1 LNVSNVLI
9 SWYSVCK
16 LDCSAEFLVG
26 FESEFILLKSTD
38 PVTASNIHAFAST
51 AGILSGSVEAKIMH
65 EVAECLTLSNIPL
78 QMFHPEAAPGQYEVV
93 SGPLP
98 PVEACDALIY
108 TREIIANVASKHGLR
123 ATFAPRPFLN
133 STGSSTHAHFS
144 VHSTNQASTK
154 PSGHMSQQEQS
165 FLAGLLEHLSAVAA
179 FTLPTAASYKRAVDG
194 AWSGGTYVSYGTENR
209 ECPIRLTNP
218 ASSSSRRFELRFIDG
233 TANPH
238 LAMAAIIRAGM
249 TGLKGQKP
257 LTVRSCDG
265 VGAALM
271 TSEERA
277 EMGITKRMPLSVG
290 EARNYLLE
298 DKVMGDALGP
308 EMVKQYVSVNRCLE
322 QSLSPEGE
330 DEAQLLTRLVEFF

>member
-1 LNVSNVLI
+1 VSI
-9 SWYSVCK
+9 SWYRTCK
-16 LDCSAEFLVG
+16 LDCSAEFLIG
-26 FESEFILLKSTD
+26 FESEFILLKLTN
-38 PVTASNIHAFAST
+38 PVTASDIHAFSST

-65 EVAECLTLSNIPL
+65 EVAECLRLSNIPL
-78 QMFHPEAAPGQYEVV
+78 QMYHAEAAPGQYEVV

-98 PVEACDALIY
+98 PVEACDGLIY
-108 TREIIANVASKHGLR
+108 TREVITNIASRHGLR

-133 STGSSTHAHFS
+133 STGSSTHAHIS
-144 VHSTNQASTK
+144 VHSTTTQAGAK
-154 PSGHMSQQEQS
+154 PPSQMSQQEQS
-165 FLAGLLEHLSAVAA
+165 FIAGLLEHLPAVAA

-238 LAMAAIIRAGM
+238 LAIAAIIRAGM
-249 TGLKGQKP
+249 TGLRERKL

-277 EMGITKRMPLSVG
+277 AMIR
-290 EARNYLLE
+290 
-298 DKVMGDALGP
+298 
-308 EMVKQYVSVNRCLE
+308 
-322 QSLSPEGE
+322 
-330 DEAQLLTRLVEFF
+330 